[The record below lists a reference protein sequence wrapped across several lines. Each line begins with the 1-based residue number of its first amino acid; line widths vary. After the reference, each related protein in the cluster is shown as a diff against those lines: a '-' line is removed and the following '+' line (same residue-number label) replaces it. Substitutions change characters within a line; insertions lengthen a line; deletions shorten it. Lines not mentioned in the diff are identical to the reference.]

1 MFKKILVAN
10 RGEIARRI
18 MATCREMG
26 IRTVAVYS
34 DADRLSAH
42 VLSADEAVHIGGA
55 EPSASYLN
63 IDAIISAVKET
74 GADAIHPGY
83 GFLSEN
89 GDFAERC
96 ERENITFIGP
106 PSRVIRSLG
115 DKITARKIM
124 EKGGVPIAPG
134 MTRPCIDMDEMKR
147 EAEKAGYPILIKASA
162 GGGGKGIRVVH
173 RPEELE
179 SSFASA
185 VREAEAAFGDGSV
198 YMEKYFETVRHV
210 EIQILADSH
219 GNVVHVLERE
229 CSVQRRHQ
237 KIIEE
242 SPSPVVTPS
251 LRTRMGYA
259 AIAAARAAGYVN
271 AGTVEFLLTP
281 DNSFYFLEVNA
292 RLQVEHPV
300 TEMITGIDM
309 VRKQIEIA
317 AGLTLDLRQEEIQG
331 HGHAIECRIYAEDP
345 ENDFFPSPG
354 TITYLKE
361 PAGPGIRN
369 DCGVYSG
376 VEVPVYYDPIISKL
390 VVHAETREQAI
401 ERMVKALSEYV
412 ILGVKTPIP
421 FMIDVLKTE
430 AFKRGDVY
438 THFIKTHFPDWKP
451 GEGAGAG
458 DGSVNSDLALIS
470 WVMDELTAKKKDT
483 VSTGEARIPTPWE
496 TLGHWRMG

>member
-1 MFKKILVAN
+1 MFKKILIAN

-18 MATCREMG
+18 MSTCKEMG
-26 IRTVAVYS
+26 ISTVAVYS
-34 DADRLSAH
+34 DADTRAAH
-42 VLSADEAVHIGGA
+42 VLSADEAVHIGGP

-63 IDAIISAVKET
+63 IDAIIDAVKRT
-74 GADAIHPGY
+74 GADAVHPGY

-106 PSRVIRSLG
+106 PSHVIRSLG

-134 MTRPCIDMDEMKR
+134 MTRPCLDVDEMAK

-162 GGGGKGIRVVH
+162 GGGGKGIRVV
-173 RPEELE
+173 REPSELPDA
-179 SSFASA
+179 FASA
-185 VREAEAAFGDGSV
+185 IREAEAAFGDGSV

-210 EIQILADSH
+210 EIQILADRFGH
-219 GNVVHVLERE
+219 VVHLLERD

-242 SPSPVVTPS
+242 SPCPVLTPS
-251 LRTRMGYA
+251 LRTLMGES
-259 AIAAARAAGYVN
+259 AIAAAKAAGYVN

-281 DNSFYFLEVNA
+281 DLSFYFLEVNA

-300 TEMITGIDM
+300 TEMITGLDL
-309 VRKQIEIA
+309 VRHQINIA
-317 AGLTLDLRQEEIQG
+317 AGLQLELRQEDIEG
-331 HGHAIECRIYAEDP
+331 RGHAIECRIYAEDP

-354 TITYLKE
+354 TITCIKE
-361 PAGPGIRN
+361 PSGPGIRN

-390 VVHAETREQAI
+390 IVHGESRECAI
-401 ERMVKALSEYV
+401 ERMVKALKDYV
-412 ILGVKTPIP
+412 ILGVKTPVP
-421 FMIDVLKTE
+421 FMIDVLESE
-430 AFKRGDVY
+430 AFKGGEIY

-451 GEGAGAG
+451 GNK
-458 DGSVNSDLALIS
+458 DRDLALIA
-470 WVMDELTAKKKDT
+470 WVMDEMTARPR
-483 VSTGEARIPTPWE
+483 VSERTDQNRIPAPWE
-496 TLGHWRMG
+496 TLGGWRMA

>member
-1 MFKKILVAN
+1 MFKKILIAN
-10 RGEIARRI
+10 RGEIARRV

-26 IRTVAVYS
+26 IATVAVYS
-34 DADRLSAH
+34 DADEHAAH
-42 VLSADEAVHIGGA
+42 VLYADEAVHIGGP

-63 IDAIISAVKET
+63 IDSIIAAVKQT
-74 GADAIHPGY
+74 GADAVHPGY

-106 PSRVIRSLG
+106 PSHVIRSLG

-134 MTRPCIDMDEMKR
+134 MTRPCLDVEEMAK

-162 GGGGKGIRVVH
+162 GGGGKGIRVV
-173 RPEELE
+173 RE
-179 SSFASA
+179 SSELKDAFASA

-210 EIQILADSH
+210 EIQILADRFGH
-219 GNVVHVLERE
+219 VVHVLERE

-242 SPSPVVTPS
+242 SPSPAVTPS
-251 LRTRMGYA
+251 LRTRMGHA
-259 AIAAARAAGYVN
+259 AIAAAKAAGYVN
-271 AGTVEFLLTP
+271 AGTVEFLLAP
-281 DNSFYFLEVNA
+281 DLSFYFLEVNA

-300 TEMITGIDM
+300 TEMITGIDL
-309 VRKQIEIA
+309 VRHQILIA
-317 AGLTLDLRQEEIQG
+317 AGQRLSLRQEDIEG
-331 HGHAIECRIYAEDP
+331 RGHAIECRIYAEDP

-354 TITYLKE
+354 TITCIKE
-361 PAGPGIRN
+361 PSGPGIRN

-390 VVHAETREQAI
+390 IVHGETREYAI
-401 ERMVKALSEYV
+401 ERMVKALKDYV
-412 ILGVKTPIP
+412 ILGVRTPVP
-421 FMIDVLKTE
+421 FMIDVLESE
-430 AFKRGDVY
+430 AFQSGEIY
-438 THFIKTHFPDWKP
+438 THFIRTHFPDWKP
-451 GEGAGAG
+451 
-458 DGSVNSDLALIS
+458 DTRTHDLALIA
-470 WVMDELTAKKKDT
+470 WVMDELTGNQRAAAGPD
-483 VSTGEARIPTPWE
+483 SNRIPMPYE
-496 TLGHWRMG
+496 TLGGWRMA